1 MPQQFD
7 FFRRQ
12 FADRSC
18 CEITQPERAFR
29 DSAQPEDGEADITAH
44 AADLSV
50 EALMKRE
57 GEDGIASG
65 RGAGRDFNRSRSVSF
80 GEHHAAPHDIKS
92 FLWGISPHKNFISL
106 SLAAARMH
114 KLLGEGAVVGQDEE
128 SFGKII
134 QAADG
139 VEAQPPILLRNK
151 IKDGFASLG
160 IGGSGDHLHG
170 LVQHEIDMLLSVPER
185 FAVHSDRVVGADA
198 HAGFGRGAIDADTS
212 LSDEFVRLA
221 AGTDAGL
228 GNNLIETE
236 SFFHS
241 LLPPIPH
248 MVDNGTGS
256 VKASERY
263 GPPLQIFKV
272 YIITIMGHLNI
283 ALYPY
288 YICKNLRCL
297 KISWRRCRRSPCGI
311 YYFPLCK
318 DALFFWGAGNFPRHS
333 PQGLHLSPRETVPLA
348 KVLFSIVHPALVRF
362 LLLSPFSFS

>member
-65 RGAGRDFNRSRSVSF
+65 RGAGRDFNRSSSVSL

-170 LVQHEIDMLLSVPER
+170 LVQHEIDMFLSVPER
-185 FAVHSDRVVGADA
+185 FAVHSDRVTGADA

-212 LSDEFVRLA
+212 LGDEFVRLA
-221 AGTDAGL
+221 AGADAGL
-228 GNNLIETE
+228 GNDLIETE
-236 SFFHS
+236 SFFHIS
-241 LLPPIPH
+241 LPPISPYGGQW
-248 MVDNGTGS
+248 NGLRQG
-256 VKASERY
+256 VR
-263 GPPLQIFKV
+263 
-272 YIITIMGHLNI
+272 
-283 ALYPY
+283 AL
-288 YICKNLRCL
+288 
-297 KISWRRCRRSPCGI
+297 W
-311 YYFPLCK
+311 
-318 DALFFWGAGNFPRHS
+318 
-333 PQGLHLSPRETVPLA
+333 VP
-348 KVLFSIVHPALVRF
+348 SSDI
-362 LLLSPFSFS
+362 